1 MENFKKGKNGI
12 LTTVSVPAMTLR
24 NPLSPSPSP
33 SPTLQQLSPLL
44 GISGGGEEYAVSS
57 VETGLRETL
66 VLVLTSGTEEPVL
79 TIALK

>member
-24 NPLSPSPSP
+24 NPFSPSP

-79 TIALK
+79 TIALKQQ